1 MIIKAIV
8 HNAEEGGFWAE
19 VPALP
24 GCLTQGETREE
35 IRENL
40 LEAIEVWFEAG
51 DVDTDEKESQIM
63 ELAIWSRYQEK
74 NWRAPSKARVGFW
87 PASRVA
93 TTSLRKTAGEKELS
107 FPFMGIDL

>member
-1 MIIKAIV
+1 MSVGVKV
-8 HNAEEGGFWAE
+8 TFWAE

-24 GCLTQGETREE
+24 GCLTQGETQEE

-63 ELAIWSRYQEK
+63 ELAI
-74 NWRAPSKARVGFW
+74 
-87 PASRVA
+87 
-93 TTSLRKTAGEKELS
+93 
-107 FPFMGIDL
+107 

>member
-1 MIIKAIV
+1 LIFFAQVSMLSNMIIKAII

-40 LEAIEVWFEAG
+40 LEAIELWFEAG
-51 DVDTDEKESQIM
+51 EADAVEKDSQIM
-63 ELAIWSRYQEK
+63 ELAI
-74 NWRAPSKARVGFW
+74 
-87 PASRVA
+87 
-93 TTSLRKTAGEKELS
+93 
-107 FPFMGIDL
+107 